1 MDFKKILKFEPINL
15 TQILI
20 TIIVLLI
27 VIYAFKSQL
36 NEFFKTLKDR
46 PITFQMSA
54 SKTTIKLDAPVIP
67 ELLSESVSNIE
78 GSQEQLNQWEETVQH
93 IDSIQGFQKLGFGDL
108 YEKLSSLG
116 SNEFAVI
123 NYSVN
128 DPNKYYFKDESMLKY
143 LSIASEKVRYLA
155 FYENNEFSGAIKI
168 QKVIAGLASK
178 SEKFISFGDKIKNG
192 KWEKFPGLISK
203 NSSFTKTPSVK
214 KLQEF
219 LTTENLTEVPLIESN
234 SLVGFL
240 NYKSIASELYAQAS
254 DN

>member
-1 MDFKKILKFEPINL
+1 MDFKKIIKFEPINL

-36 NEFFKTLKDR
+36 NGFFETLKSR
-46 PITFQMSA
+46 PITVQMSA

-67 ELLSESVSNIE
+67 ELLSKSVSNPE
-78 GSQEQLNQWEETVQH
+78 GSQQELNEWEQTVQH
-93 IDSIQGFQKLGFGDL
+93 IDNIQGFQKLGFNDL

-128 DPNKYYFKDESMLKY
+128 DPSKHYFQDESMLKY

-155 FYENNEFSGAIKI
+155 FYENNKFSGAIKI

-178 SEKFISFGDKIKNG
+178 SYEFRSFGDKIKNG
-192 KWEKFPGLISK
+192 EWENFPGLISK
-203 NSSFTKTPSVK
+203 NLSFTKTPSVK
-214 KLQEF
+214 ELQEF
-219 LTTENLTEVPLIESN
+219 LTTKNLTEVPLIESN

-240 NYKSIASELYAQAS
+240 NYKSISSELYAQAS